1 MVNSKVLHFA
11 NIWEN
16 VSDIIP
22 DEIAVISG
30 NDTKTWKEYENTSA
44 RIASFLN
51 SRGIKENSKVGL
63 YLHNGNE
70 YLEAQFASFKL
81 MGVPINVNY
90 RYKAKELIYLL
101 DNSDSEAVFFQG
113 CYSDQVKLI
122 AKDLPKVKT
131 WIQVED
137 SNAELLDF
145 AYSYKEIISKSP
157 SMPRMERN
165 ENNILMIY
173 TGGTTGMPKGVM
185 YTHGSFVVSIFGGL
199 KAQGYKV
206 PDVRDRENIIQ
217 LRSIIIEMC
226 EANSL
231 SKCLIA
237 CPLMHGTGMFLGG
250 FMTHNLGGAII
261 TVPKVGLDPSL
272 LLNQVKSSKA
282 TSMVIVGDAFAK
294 PILEELDNAQSKN
307 TPYDISSLRIL
318 ISSGVIW
325 SAEVKTALLA
335 HHDMKLFDSMGS
347 SEGGMGSSISSRDK
361 PAKTAKFKINKDSI
375 VLGDNGELVKPGS
388 GERGLIGTS
397 GLVPVGYYKDPE
409 KSAITFKD
417 FQGIRYSFPGD
428 YALIDSDGG
437 ITLLGRGSNCIN
449 SAGEKIYPE
458 EVEEAIKLNRSVYD
472 CLVVGAKD
480 DKFGQKVVAVVSL
493 IKNSVIDQ
501 ADLIESTRAHIS
513 GYKLPKVVIF
523 VDKIQRAPNGK
534 ADYKWANGVAN

>member
-44 RIASFLN
+44 RIASFLDAH
-51 SRGIKENSKVGL
+51 GIKENSKVGL

-81 MGVPINVNY
+81 MGVPVNVNY

-199 KAQGYKV
+199 KAKV
-206 PDVRDRENIIQ
+206 IKFQ
-217 LRSIIIEMC
+217 M
-226 EANSL
+226 
-231 SKCLIA
+231 
-237 CPLMHGTGMFLGG
+237 
-250 FMTHNLGGAII
+250 
-261 TVPKVGLDPSL
+261 
-272 LLNQVKSSKA
+272 
-282 TSMVIVGDAFAK
+282 
-294 PILEELDNAQSKN
+294 LE
-307 TPYDISSLRIL
+307 I
-318 ISSGVIW
+318 
-325 SAEVKTALLA
+325 
-335 HHDMKLFDSMGS
+335 
-347 SEGGMGSSISSRDK
+347 
-361 PAKTAKFKINKDSI
+361 
-375 VLGDNGELVKPGS
+375 
-388 GERGLIGTS
+388 
-397 GLVPVGYYKDPE
+397 
-409 KSAITFKD
+409 
-417 FQGIRYSFPGD
+417 
-428 YALIDSDGG
+428 
-437 ITLLGRGSNCIN
+437 
-449 SAGEKIYPE
+449 EKI
-458 EVEEAIKLNRSVYD
+458 LFN
-472 CLVVGAKD
+472 L
-480 DKFGQKVVAVVSL
+480 
-493 IKNSVIDQ
+493 DQ
-501 ADLIESTRAHIS
+501 
-513 GYKLPKVVIF
+513 
-523 VDKIQRAPNGK
+523 
-534 ADYKWANGVAN
+534 